1 LFWFS
6 VSVLAKNR
14 GGQASHSLPMV
25 SDDKPAQFEQKL
37 EEVNLKKKKMH
48 SFAL

>member
-14 GGQASHSLPMV
+14 GGQASQLLPMV
-25 SDDKPAQFEQKL
+25 SDDKLAQFEQKL
-37 EEVNLKKKKMH
+37 EKVI
-48 SFAL
+48 